1 MVEAGEEPID
11 LKPSDGEIKLDLLK
25 YNFFDAGTDDL
36 PDLRL

>member
-11 LKPSDGEIKLDLLK
+11 LKPSDGENKLDLLK
-25 YNFFDAGTDDL
+25 YNFVDAGTEDL

>member
-36 PDLRL
+36 PGLRL